1 MDRYRDRRTD
11 VNKVMDALR
20 DYATLCNNFSMLEHL
35 RIIQNHLMIILPIS
49 HVFTVRDAADFK
61 N

>member
-1 MDRYRDRRTD
+1 
-11 VNKVMDALR
+11 MDALR